1 MKRSTLRGLAPKG
14 LALGFF
20 GPILSSILG
29 EIRGGLLSRTL
40 AQAPFVGLL
49 SAYAISQF
57 SEGMTQTALTW
68 IAFRIRHGDVSLVG
82 HIGVIQTVV
91 PFLVLIPAGLLVDLL
106 PRQALLAALNL
117 FKGATYSLIPV
128 LALFAPVKTGPLLII
143 VVATAIFSAA
153 VGPAFNASVPE
164 FVPRDRLEHAN
175 GWIQIA
181 GQGGYLLGPLSAA
194 GLLLF
199 FPAPWLLVGAGA
211 GFALSALLFV
221 LISPPLP
228 LVEKDR
234 SREAERKG
242 GGHLAGFRE
251 TALLLFRSPLLLFAT
266 FLLVLFAL
274 FNAPMTMVFPLMAS
288 QLFHAPPS
296 FYALLSGA
304 YFLGSFL
311 GGIILLGR
319 RLPKPIPMILL
330 GMLLAGLSFLLI
342 PRLPVEGAG
351 VGLLLLAGL
360 GLSWAQ
366 PLVLTRFQ
374 QIVPRESLGKF
385 LSLAMSLFLLAAVGG
400 IQGGTLY
407 LHHLPVASFLTLG
420 GVLLLATALLLLPLV
435 TLFRS
440 RLS

>member
-1 MKRSTLRGLAPKG
+1 MRRSLKPDLKG
-14 LALGFF
+14 LPSGLFSRLLAGLLGGF
-20 GPILSSILG
+20 
-29 EIRGGLLSRTL
+29 RGGLLSRTL

-49 SAYAISQF
+49 SAFAISQF
-57 SEGMTQTALTW
+57 SEGITQTALTW

-82 HIGVIQTVV
+82 RIGVIQTVV
-91 PFLVLIPAGLLVDLL
+91 PFLVLIPAGFLVDRL
-106 PRQALLAALNL
+106 PRQILLAALNL
-117 FKGATYSLIPV
+117 FKGATYTLVPL
-128 LALFAPVKTGPLLII
+128 LALFSPIGTVPLLTI
-143 VVATAIFSAA
+143 VVVTAVFSAA

-175 GWIQIA
+175 GWVQIA

-194 GLLLF
+194 GFLLF
-199 FPAPWLLVGAGA
+199 FPAPWLLVGSGA
-211 GFALSALLFV
+211 GYVLSAFLFA

-228 LVEKDR
+228 VAPKHSSRDGQRGGGPSSSGFRGTVRLLLR
-234 SREAERKG
+234 SRV
-242 GGHLAGFRE
+242 
-251 TALLLFRSPLLLFAT
+251 LLFAV
-266 FLLVLFAL
+266 LMLVIFAL
-274 FNAPMTMVFPLMAS
+274 FNAPMTLVFPLLAS

-319 RLPKPIPMILL
+319 RLPKPFPMILL
-330 GMLLAGLSFLLI
+330 GMILAGISFLLV
-342 PRLPVEGAG
+342 PRLPAEGAG
-351 VGLLLLAGL
+351 FFLLLLAGL

-366 PLVLTRFQ
+366 PLVLTRIQ
-374 QIVPRESLGKF
+374 QLVPGESLGRF

-420 GVLLLATALLLLPLV
+420 GTVLLAIGLLLLPLV
-435 TLFRS
+435 TLIRS

>member
-1 MKRSTLRGLAPKG
+1 MKAPLTKG
-14 LALGFF
+14 LKGLSPG
-20 GPILSSILG
+20 GILSRLLSSLLEG
-29 EIRGGLLSRTL
+29 LRGGLLSRTL

-57 SEGMTQTALTW
+57 SEGITQTALTW

-82 HIGVIQTVV
+82 RIGVIQTVV
-91 PFLVLIPAGLLVDLL
+91 PFLVLIPAGFLVDRL
-106 PRQALLAALNL
+106 PRQVLLAALNL
-117 FKGATYSLIPV
+117 FKGATYTLVPI
-128 LALFAPVKTGPLLII
+128 LALFSPIRTTPLLTI
-143 VVATAIFSAA
+143 VVVTAAFSAA

-175 GWIQIA
+175 GWVQIA

-199 FPAPWLLVGAGA
+199 FPAPWLLVGSGA
-211 GFALSALLFV
+211 GFALSAFLFV

-228 LVEKDR
+228 PARRDHSREGHRGESHAVSGLWGPVRILLR
-234 SREAERKG
+234 SRV
-242 GGHLAGFRE
+242 
-251 TALLLFRSPLLLFAT
+251 LLFAV
-266 FLLVLFAL
+266 LMLVIFAL
-274 FNAPMTMVFPLMAS
+274 FNAPMTLVFPLLAS

-319 RLPKPIPMILL
+319 RLPKPFPMILL
-330 GMLLAGLSFLLI
+330 GMILAGVAFLLV
-342 PRLPVEGAG
+342 PRLPAEGAG
-351 VGLLLLAGL
+351 FFLLLLAGL

-366 PLVLTRFQ
+366 PLVLTQFQ
-374 QIVPRESLGKF
+374 QIVPGESLGRF
-385 LSLAMSLFLLAAVGG
+385 LSLAMSLFLLAAVSG

-407 LHHLPVASFLTLG
+407 LHHLPVSSFLTLG
-420 GVLLLATALLLLPLV
+420 GSVLLGIGLLLLPLV